1 MFFIVVRCLA
11 LTQEWWVALTDHS
24 SWEVEEGLLRVSG
37 QPGLLNDLLVFSRQ
51 VVRIYLYMF
60 LILTPDQISGFQTRS
75 CTLLVVRLI
84 H

>member
-1 MFFIVVRCLA
+1 MVGCLA

-24 SWEVEEGLLRVSG
+24 SWEAEEGLLQVSG
-37 QPGLLNDLLVFSRQ
+37 QPGLLNDLLVFPCQ

-60 LILTPDQISGFQTRS
+60 LILIPDRISGSQTRS